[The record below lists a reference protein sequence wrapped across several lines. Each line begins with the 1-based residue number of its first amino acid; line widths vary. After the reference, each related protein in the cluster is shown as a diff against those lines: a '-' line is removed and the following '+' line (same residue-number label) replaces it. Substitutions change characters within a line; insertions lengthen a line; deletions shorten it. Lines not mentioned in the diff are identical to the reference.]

1 MSRNFELLRA
11 VQKEELFSVPRP
23 ILVEDSPMLPT
34 PGEGIERGP
43 VLKLALRLFLVPA
56 PDAAPRTVL
65 LCSVGEVSRSAPVSV
80 QLAQTLA
87 APADFSVCLVD
98 ANLYSPSLHRFF
110 KGDNRRGLTDALR
123 KPVEVRSCVQ
133 HLMPSNVWLLP
144 GGSSVPDPHVFL
156 TEDRF
161 RPCLAEL
168 RSQFNRVLIDA
179 PPFGLHE
186 DAVWLGRLTDGVV
199 LVVEAGA
206 TRRDQA
212 IRARQS
218 FDTAGV
224 KVLGAVLTGHS
235 VPIPKALDRF
245 L

>member
-11 VQKEELFSVPRP
+11 MQETDLLFVPRP
-23 ILVEDSPMLPT
+23 VPAADSPVRRP
-34 PGEGIERGP
+34 PGERIVRGA
-43 VLKLALRLFLVPA
+43 VLTLAQRLFLVPD

-65 LCSVGEVSRSAPVSV
+65 LCSVGEVSRSAPLAV
-80 QLAQTLA
+80 QLARTLA
-87 APADFSVCLVD
+87 VPADSSVCLVD
-98 ANLYSPSLHRFF
+98 ANFHSPSLHRFF
-110 KGDNRRGLTDALR
+110 NSDNRRGLAEALYQ
-123 KPVEVRSCVQ
+123 PVAVRSCVQ

-144 GGSSVPDPHVFL
+144 GGCSLPDAHTFL

-168 RSQFNRVLIDA
+168 RSQFDRVLIDA

-186 DAVWLGRLTDGVV
+186 DAVWLGRPTDGVV
-199 LVVEAGA
+199 LVVEAGT

-212 IRARQS
+212 VRAKEG
-218 FDTAGV
+218 FDAAGV
-224 KVLGAVLTGHS
+224 KVLGAVLTEHS